1 MSDILVK
8 CSRCILVEPLSFWA
22 VGEKGKPFKMCLKC
36 REKRREYVVI
46 YPSGYYEKQ
55 LLIANE
61 RYKTDELYRNTKR
74 ANASALSKSP
84 VVCSGCGKGYTYGS
98 LLPHSKTCK
107 GPKKKTTLDLLL
119 EFSAD

>member
-1 MSDILVK
+1 MSEILVQ
-8 CSRCILVEPLSFWA
+8 CSRCVLVEPLSFWA
-22 VGEKGKPFKMCLKC
+22 VKKNGEPFKMCLRC
-36 REKRREYVVI
+36 REKRREYLVT
-46 YPSGYYEKQ
+46 YPIGYLESQ

-61 RYKTDELYRNTKR
+61 RYRTDELYRNTKR
-74 ANASALSKSP
+74 ANASALSKTP